1 MGYSLLVQ
9 FAEHC
14 CNLLDFVPVLESECE
29 SGRFAQAFN
38 LVCTFVYI
46 IVILLQRITRC
57 GRKDEF
63 HYKRVSEFLSRVV
76 QRSTSHQ

>member
-14 CNLLDFVPVLESECE
+14 CNLLNFIPVLESECE
-29 SGRFAQAFN
+29 SGSFAQAFN
-38 LVCTFVYI
+38 QVCAFVYI

-57 GRKDEF
+57 GRKDKF
-63 HYKRVSEFLSRVV
+63 YYKCVR
-76 QRSTSHQ
+76 Q